1 MGGYDRPDSLKC
13 AFKERLETEITSGRL
28 GSMLVSLFI
37 MTTIYHY
44 DYMIKKLNFLGGQ
57 LPGEPN
63 TTGGKKQMKEILD
76 IKEVRA
82 KITSPD

>member
-1 MGGYDRPDSLKC
+1 VVRSARLSKC

-28 GSMLVSLFI
+28 GLMLVSLFI

-44 DYMIKKLNFLGGQ
+44 DYMIKKLSFLGGP
-57 LPGEPN
+57 LPREPN

-82 KITSPD
+82 KDN

>member
-1 MGGYDRPDSLKC
+1 M
-13 AFKERLETEITSGRL
+13 
-28 GSMLVSLFI
+28 MLVSLFI

-44 DYMIKKLNFLGGQ
+44 DYMIKKLSFLGGP
-57 LPGEPN
+57 LPREPN

-82 KITSPD
+82 KDN